1 MDNSNNCSP
10 REDDCGDAEEEEREQ
25 ATDEKSSTSSQ
36 LGMERSSGT
45 TNPPR

>member
-1 MDNSNNCSP
+1 MDDSNNCSP
-10 REDDCGDAEEEEREQ
+10 RGDDCGDAEEEEREQ

-36 LGMERSSGT
+36 PGIERSSSG

>member
-1 MDNSNNCSP
+1 MDDSNNCSP
-10 REDDCGDAEEEEREQ
+10 RDCGNAEEEEREQ

-36 LGMERSSGT
+36 LGIEGSSG